1 MIQTPLIK
9 LKQHSMKEKG
19 SHGKTEGN
27 VKQTEELLCSLLQP
41 NQWMQYKKMFSLLV
55 CTRYSQGLRSHKTE
69 SPLIHF
75 IQERIHN
82 NLLRELQKGL
92 E

>member
-9 LKQHSMKEKG
+9 LKQNSMKEKG

-41 NQWMQYKKMFSLLV
+41 NQWMQYKKIKKPISAFLPEKLV
-55 CTRYSQGLRSHKTE
+55 TVIVIAFKLVVEWQVIT
-69 SPLIHF
+69 
-75 IQERIHN
+75 
-82 NLLRELQKGL
+82 
-92 E
+92 